1 MLGRAYYT
9 SVSLVLVV
17 AIITIAACGEETP
30 ATPTLAPRPTPT
42 PTPQPTPTPLPVIY
56 EDTIVI
62 DPGAVI
68 FVPISAQEL
77 NRIMGELTIEGG
89 SGNDI
94 NFRIVDPFGNTIQDV
109 GRISNQ
115 RSFAFVASVVGNYRL
130 EFDNS
135 FSIFSNKVVTYSVIV
150 HWR

>member
-1 MLGRAYYT
+1 MVQSLLGRAYYT
-9 SVSLVLVV
+9 LVSLVLVV

-30 ATPTLAPRPTPT
+30 ATPT
-42 PTPQPTPTPLPVIY
+42 PLPVTY

-62 DPGAVI
+62 DPGVVI

-77 NRIMGELTIEGG
+77 NRITGELTIEGG

-94 NFRIVDPFGNTIQDV
+94 NFRIVDPFDNTIQDV